1 MRRVALAL
9 FSTITG
15 LVILLDFKTHSTT
28 AGTVPAAVGT
38 AGTGTGTGATSDAT
52 SSAGTAAAGSTSSSG
67 TSSGSASGTKT
78 VTGDSV
84 DTRWGP
90 VQVQITVTNGKVSK
104 ANAVVY
110 PSGNPRDQEINA
122 YAIPALNQ
130 EAVSASSAK
139 IDMISGATVTSTGYL
154 GSLQSALDK
163 AGL

>member
-28 AGTVPAAVGT
+28 AGTIPAAVGT
-38 AGTGTGTGATSDAT
+38 AGAGGTSDGTASGTTSSTGSTSSTGATS
-52 SSAGTAAAGSTSSSG
+52 SSSSSTSSSK
-67 TSSGSASGTKT
+67 S

-90 VQVQITVTNGKVSK
+90 VQVQITVTNGKVTK

-110 PSGNPRDQEINA
+110 PSGNSRDQEINA

-130 EAVSASSAK
+130 EAVSAGSAQV
-139 IDMISGATVTSTGYL
+139 DTISGATVTSDGYIS
-154 GSLQSALDK
+154 SLQSALDK

>member
-1 MRRVALAL
+1 MRRVAFAL

-28 AGTVPAAVGT
+28 AGPVPAAVGT
-38 AGTGTGTGATSDAT
+38 TGPTADSGPSSNGSAATST
-52 SSAGTAAAGSTSSSG
+52 PAAGSSSTSSSVA
-67 TSSGSASGTKT
+67 TSGTKT

-110 PSGNPRDQEINA
+110 PSGNSRDQEINA
-122 YAIPALNQ
+122 FAIPTLNQ
-130 EAVSASSAK
+130 EAVSAGNAK
-139 IDMISGATVTSTGYL
+139 IDMVSGATVTSTGYV